1 MSHNMEKIVFI
12 EDERTLQKMLGEA
25 LSSAGFSVVTANDGE
40 TGLALVGKELPDLV
54 LLDLILPKMDG
65 FSVLQALKNDEKTK
79 NIPVMVL
86 TNLETAE
93 DVEKVIALGATT
105 YLVKANYDLP
115 DIVAKV
121 KDVLKK

>member
-1 MSHNMEKIVFI
+1 MEKIVFI

-25 LSSAGFSVVTANDGE
+25 LVGAGFSVENASDGE
-40 TGLALVGKELPDLV
+40 AGLALVRQAMPNLV

-65 FSVLQALKNDEKTK
+65 FTVLNELKKDEKTK
-79 NIPVMVL
+79 DIPVMVL
-86 TNLETAE
+86 TNLETAD

-121 KDVLKK
+121 QEVLKK

>member
-1 MSHNMEKIVFI
+1 MEKIVFI

-25 LSSAGFSVVTANDGE
+25 LEAAGFSVASANDGE
-40 TGLALVGKELPDLV
+40 TGLALVLQEMPDLV

-65 FSVLQALKNDEKTK
+65 FSVLQTLKGDEKTK
-79 NIPVMVL
+79 DIPVMVL

-93 DVEKVIALGATT
+93 DVEKVITLGATT

-115 DIVAKV
+115 DIVEKV
-121 KDVLKK
+121 REVLKK

>member
-1 MSHNMEKIVFI
+1 MAKIVFI

-25 LSSAGFSVVTANDGE
+25 LVGAGFSVLTANDGE
-40 TGLALVGKELPDLV
+40 TGLSLVGTELPDLV
-54 LLDLILPKMDG
+54 LLDLVLPKMNG
-65 FSVLQALKNDEKTK
+65 FSVLEALKNDEKTK
-79 NIPVMVL
+79 DIPVMVL

-121 KDVLKK
+121 QEVLKK

>member
-1 MSHNMEKIVFI
+1 MKKIIFI

-25 LSSAGFSVVTANDGE
+25 LVAAGFSVVNANDGE
-40 TGLALVGKELPDLV
+40 TGLQMVRQEMPDLV
-54 LLDLILPKMDG
+54 LLDLVLPKMNG
-65 FSVLQALKNDEKTK
+65 FEVLRELKGDEATK
-79 NIPVMVL
+79 DIPVMVL
-86 TNLETAE
+86 TNLEAAE

-121 KDVLKK
+121 EEVLKK

>member
-1 MSHNMEKIVFI
+1 MEKIVFI

-25 LSSAGFSVVTANDGE
+25 LVGAGFSVENASDGE
-40 TGLALVGKELPDLV
+40 AGLALVRQVMPDLV
-54 LLDLILPKMDG
+54 LLDLILPKVDG
-65 FSVLQALKNDEKTK
+65 FTVLNELKKDEKTK
-79 NIPVMVL
+79 DIPVMVL
-86 TNLETAE
+86 TNLETAD

-121 KDVLKK
+121 REVLKK

>member
-1 MSHNMEKIVFI
+1 MEKIVFI

-25 LSSAGFSVVTANDGE
+25 LEAAGFSVASANDGE
-40 TGLALVGKELPDLV
+40 TVLALVLQEMPDLV

-65 FSVLQALKNDEKTK
+65 FSVLQTLKGDEKTK
-79 NIPVMVL
+79 DIPVMVL
-86 TNLETAE
+86 TNLEAAE
-93 DVEKVIALGATT
+93 DVEKVITLGATT

-121 KDVLKK
+121 KEVLKQ

>member
-1 MSHNMEKIVFI
+1 MEKIVFI

-25 LSSAGFSVVTANDGE
+25 LEAAGFSVASANDGE
-40 TGLALVGKELPDLV
+40 TGLALVLQEMPDLV

-65 FSVLQALKNDEKTK
+65 FSVLQTLKGDEKTK
-79 NIPVMVL
+79 DIPVMVL

-93 DVEKVIALGATT
+93 DVEKVITLGATT

-115 DIVAKV
+115 DIVTKV
-121 KDVLKK
+121 QEVLKQ

>member
-1 MSHNMEKIVFI
+1 MEKIVFI

-25 LSSAGFSVVTANDGE
+25 LEAAGFSVASANDGE
-40 TGLALVGKELPDLV
+40 TGIALVLQEMPDLV

-65 FSVLQALKNDEKTK
+65 FSVLQTLKGDEKTK
-79 NIPVMVL
+79 DIPVMVL
-86 TNLETAE
+86 TNLEAAE
-93 DVEKVIALGATT
+93 DVEKVITLGATT

-121 KDVLKK
+121 KEVLKQ